1 MIYFDN
7 AATTRPSLA
16 VLECFEKEN
25 EQCFANP
32 SSRHAYGREAYRKLE
47 NARLSILKSL
57 SLSNDYHVLF
67 TSGAS
72 ESNNLAIKGIAK
84 EYLRR
89 GKRIITT
96 QVEHPSVLE
105 AFRSLEK
112 EGFEVI
118 YLPTKEDGTVD
129 PETLKENMNKET
141 ILVSIMA
148 TNNETG
154 SNNDILALSKIVH
167 SFPKA
172 FFHVDVTQAIGK
184 RDLPYSSID
193 LFSFSGHKIHG
204 LKGTG
209 ALILKKN
216 ITLLRQIDGGD
227 QEYFFRAGTD
237 NLPGDEALAV
247 ALEETTKNLQDNI
260 AHAKEISSFLREG
273 LEKNDEILMNSPL
286 DGSPFILNF
295 SLKRKKASVVTEAL
309 SHEGIYVSSVSAC
322 NSKGEP
328 ISYVLEAM
336 GFSKERAMNSIRL
349 SFSRENTLEEAKTF
363 LNTLQNILE
372 RTINR

>member
-47 NARLSILKSL
+47 NVRLSILKSL
-57 SLSNDYHVLF
+57 SLSNDYRVLF

-247 ALEETTKNLQDNI
+247 ALEEATKNLQDNI

-286 DGSPFILNF
+286 EGSPFILNF

>member
-57 SLSNDYHVLF
+57 SLSNDYRVLF

-154 SNNDILALSKIVH
+154 SNNDVLALSKIVH
-167 SFPKA
+167 TFPKA

-237 NLPGDEALAV
+237 NLPGDETLAV
-247 ALEETTKNLQDNI
+247 ALEEATKNLQDNI
-260 AHAKEISSFLREG
+260 AHAKEISSFLREE
-273 LEKNDEILMNSPL
+273 LEKNDEILINSPL
-286 DGSPFILNF
+286 EGSPFILNF

-328 ISYVLEAM
+328 ISYVLETM
-336 GFSKERAMNSIRL
+336 DFSKERAMNSIRL

>member
-57 SLSNDYHVLF
+57 SLSNDYRVLF

-167 SFPKA
+167 TFPKA

-247 ALEETTKNLQDNI
+247 ALEEATKNLQENI
-260 AHAKEISSFLREG
+260 NHAKEISSFLREE

>member
-57 SLSNDYHVLF
+57 SLSNDYRVLF

-237 NLPGDEALAV
+237 NLPGDETLAV
-247 ALEETTKNLQDNI
+247 ALEEATKNLQDNI
-260 AHAKEISSFLREG
+260 AHAKEISSFLREE
-273 LEKNDEILMNSPL
+273 LEKNDEILINSPL
-286 DGSPFILNF
+286 EGSPFILNF

-336 GFSKERAMNSIRL
+336 DFSKERAMNSIRL

>member
-57 SLSNDYHVLF
+57 SLSNDYRVLF

-154 SNNDILALSKIVH
+154 SNNDVLALSKIVH
-167 SFPKA
+167 TFPKA

-237 NLPGDEALAV
+237 NLPGDETLAV
-247 ALEETTKNLQDNI
+247 ALEEATKNLQDNI

-286 DGSPFILNF
+286 EGSPFILNF

>member
-16 VLECFEKEN
+16 VLKCFEKEN

-57 SLSNDYHVLF
+57 SLSNDYRVLF

-247 ALEETTKNLQDNI
+247 ALEEATKNLQDNI

-328 ISYVLEAM
+328 VSYVLEAM

>member
-16 VLECFEKEN
+16 VLKCFEKEN

-57 SLSNDYHVLF
+57 SLSNDYRVLF

-216 ITLLRQIDGGD
+216 IALLRQIDGGD

-237 NLPGDEALAV
+237 NLPGDETLAV
-247 ALEETTKNLQDNI
+247 ALEEATKNLQDNI

>member
-57 SLSNDYHVLF
+57 SLSNDYRVLF

-237 NLPGDEALAV
+237 NLPGDETLAV
-247 ALEETTKNLQDNI
+247 ALEEATKNLQDNI
-260 AHAKEISSFLREG
+260 NHAKEISSFLRKE

-286 DGSPFILNF
+286 EGSPFILNF

>member
-57 SLSNDYHVLF
+57 SLSNDYRVLF

-72 ESNNLAIKGIAK
+72 ESNNLAIKGIVK

-247 ALEETTKNLQDNI
+247 ALEEATKNLKDNI

-286 DGSPFILNF
+286 GGSPFILNF

>member
-57 SLSNDYHVLF
+57 SLSNDYRVLF

-129 PETLKENMNKET
+129 PEALKENMNKET

-154 SNNDILALSKIVH
+154 SNNDILALSKTVH
-167 SFPKA
+167 TFPKA

-247 ALEETTKNLQDNI
+247 ALEEATKNLQDNI

-286 DGSPFILNF
+286 EGSPFILNF

>member
-16 VLECFEKEN
+16 VLKCFEKEN

-57 SLSNDYHVLF
+57 SLSNDYRVLF

-129 PETLKENMNKET
+129 PETLKESMNKET

-216 ITLLRQIDGGD
+216 IALLRQIDGGD

-237 NLPGDEALAV
+237 NLPGDETLAV
-247 ALEETTKNLQDNI
+247 ALEEATKNLQDNI
-260 AHAKEISSFLREG
+260 AHAKEISSFLREE

-286 DGSPFILNF
+286 EGSPFILNF

-328 ISYVLEAM
+328 VSYVLEAM

>member
-57 SLSNDYHVLF
+57 SLSNDYRVLF

-237 NLPGDEALAV
+237 NLPGDETLAV
-247 ALEETTKNLQDNI
+247 ALEEATKNLQDNI

-286 DGSPFILNF
+286 EGSPFILNF

>member
-16 VLECFEKEN
+16 VLKCFEKEN

-57 SLSNDYHVLF
+57 SLSNDYRVLF

-237 NLPGDEALAV
+237 NLPGDETLAV
-247 ALEETTKNLQDNI
+247 ALEEATKNLQDNI

>member
-16 VLECFEKEN
+16 VLECFENEN

-57 SLSNDYHVLF
+57 SLSDDYRVLF

-167 SFPKA
+167 TFPKA

-247 ALEETTKNLQDNI
+247 ALEEATKNLQDNI
-260 AHAKEISSFLREG
+260 AHAKEISSFLREE

-286 DGSPFILNF
+286 EGSPFILNF

>member
-57 SLSNDYHVLF
+57 SLSNDYRVLF

-105 AFRSLEK
+105 TFRSLEK

-237 NLPGDEALAV
+237 NLPGDETLAM
-247 ALEETTKNLQDNI
+247 ALEEATKNLKDNI

-286 DGSPFILNF
+286 GGSPFILNF

>member
-57 SLSNDYHVLF
+57 SLSNDYRVLF

-237 NLPGDEALAV
+237 NLPGDETLAV
-247 ALEETTKNLQDNI
+247 ALEEATKNLQDNI
-260 AHAKEISSFLREG
+260 AHAKEISSFLREE
-273 LEKNDEILMNSPL
+273 LEKNDEILINSPL
-286 DGSPFILNF
+286 EGSPFILNF

-309 SHEGIYVSSVSAC
+309 SHEGIYVSNVSAC

-336 GFSKERAMNSIRL
+336 DFSKERAMNSIRL

>member
-16 VLECFEKEN
+16 LLECFEKEN
-25 EQCFANP
+25 EECFANP
-32 SSRHAYGREAYRKLE
+32 SSRHAYGREASRKLE
-47 NARLSILKSL
+47 DARSSILKSL
-57 SLSNDYHVLF
+57 RLSSDYRVLF

-72 ESNNLAIKGIAK
+72 ESNNLAIKGVAK
-84 EYLRR
+84 QYLRR

-105 AFRSLEK
+105 TFRALEK

-118 YLPTKEDGTVD
+118 YLPVKEDGTVD
-129 PETLKENMNKET
+129 PDVLAKNMNKDT
-141 ILVSIMA
+141 TLVSIMA

-154 SNNDILALSKIVH
+154 SNNDILVLSKIVH

-184 RDLPYSSID
+184 RELPYSSID

-237 NLPGDEALAV
+237 NLPGDESLAIAIDEV
-247 ALEETTKNLQDNI
+247 SKNLQKNI
-260 AHAKEISSFLREG
+260 AHAKEISSFLRSE
-273 LEKNDEILMNSPL
+273 LEKNEEIQMNSPL

-295 SLKRKKASVVTEAL
+295 SLKTKKASVITEAL

-336 GFSKERAMNSIRL
+336 GFSKDRAMNSIRL
-349 SFSRENTLEEAKTF
+349 SFSEENTLEEAKTF
-363 LNTLQNILE
+363 LSTFQNILE

>member
-57 SLSNDYHVLF
+57 SLSNDYRVLF

-105 AFRSLEK
+105 TFRSLEK

-247 ALEETTKNLQDNI
+247 ALKEATKNLQDNI

-286 DGSPFILNF
+286 GGSPFILNF

>member
-57 SLSNDYHVLF
+57 SLSNDYRVLF

-167 SFPKA
+167 TFPKA

-216 ITLLRQIDGGD
+216 IALLRQIDGGD

-247 ALEETTKNLQDNI
+247 ALEEATKNLQDNI
-260 AHAKEISSFLREG
+260 AHAKEISSFLREE

-286 DGSPFILNF
+286 EGSPFILNF

>member
-57 SLSNDYHVLF
+57 SLSNDYRVLF

-105 AFRSLEK
+105 TFRSLEK

-247 ALEETTKNLQDNI
+247 ALEEATKNLKDNN

-295 SLKRKKASVVTEAL
+295 SLKRKKASVVTEAF

-328 ISYVLEAM
+328 VSYVLEAM

>member
-57 SLSNDYHVLF
+57 SLSNDYRVLF

-105 AFRSLEK
+105 TFRSLEK

-129 PETLKENMNKET
+129 PETLKESMNKET

-247 ALEETTKNLQDNI
+247 ALEEATKNLQDNI

-286 DGSPFILNF
+286 EGSPFILNF

-349 SFSRENTLEEAKTF
+349 SFSRENTLEEAKAF

>member
-57 SLSNDYHVLF
+57 SLSNDYRVLF

-89 GKRIITT
+89 GKRIVTT

-167 SFPKA
+167 TFPKA

-237 NLPGDEALAV
+237 NLPGDETLAV
-247 ALEETTKNLQDNI
+247 ALEEATKNLQDNI

-286 DGSPFILNF
+286 EGSPFILNF

>member
-57 SLSNDYHVLF
+57 SLSNDYRVLF

-167 SFPKA
+167 TFPKA

-237 NLPGDEALAV
+237 NLPGDETLAV
-247 ALEETTKNLQDNI
+247 ALEEATKNLQDNI
-260 AHAKEISSFLREG
+260 AHAKEISSFLREE

-286 DGSPFILNF
+286 EGSPFILNF

>member
-16 VLECFEKEN
+16 VLKCFEKEN

-57 SLSNDYHVLF
+57 SLSNDYRVLF

-129 PETLKENMNKET
+129 PETLKESMNKET

-247 ALEETTKNLQDNI
+247 ALEEATKNLQDNI
-260 AHAKEISSFLREG
+260 AHAKEISSFLREE

-286 DGSPFILNF
+286 EGSPFILNF

-328 ISYVLEAM
+328 VSYVLEAM

>member
-57 SLSNDYHVLF
+57 SLSNDYRVLF

-167 SFPKA
+167 TFPKA

-237 NLPGDEALAV
+237 NLPGDETLAV
-247 ALEETTKNLQDNI
+247 ALEEATKNLQDNI

-286 DGSPFILNF
+286 EGSPFILNF

>member
-16 VLECFEKEN
+16 VLKCFEKEN

-57 SLSNDYHVLF
+57 SLSNDYRVLF

-118 YLPTKEDGTVD
+118 YLPTKEDGTVN
-129 PETLKENMNKET
+129 PETLKESMNKET

-216 ITLLRQIDGGD
+216 IALLRQIDGGD

-237 NLPGDEALAV
+237 NLPGDETLAV
-247 ALEETTKNLQDNI
+247 ALEEATKNLQDNI
-260 AHAKEISSFLREG
+260 AHAKEISSFLREE

-286 DGSPFILNF
+286 EGSPFILNF

>member
-57 SLSNDYHVLF
+57 SLSNDYRVLF

-72 ESNNLAIKGIAK
+72 ESNNLAIKGTAK

-154 SNNDILALSKIVH
+154 SNNDVLALSKIVH
-167 SFPKA
+167 TFPKA

-237 NLPGDEALAV
+237 NLPGDETLAV
-247 ALEETTKNLQDNI
+247 ALEEATKNLQDNI

-286 DGSPFILNF
+286 EGSPFILNF

>member
-57 SLSNDYHVLF
+57 SLSNDYRVLF

-209 ALILKKN
+209 ALVLKKN

-237 NLPGDEALAV
+237 NLPGDETLAV
-247 ALEETTKNLQDNI
+247 ALEEATKNLQDNI
-260 AHAKEISSFLREG
+260 AHAKEISSFLREE

-286 DGSPFILNF
+286 EGSPFILNF

>member
-57 SLSNDYHVLF
+57 SLSNDYRVLF

-105 AFRSLEK
+105 TFRSLEK

-247 ALEETTKNLQDNI
+247 ALEEATKNLKDNI
-260 AHAKEISSFLREG
+260 AHAKEISSFLREE

-286 DGSPFILNF
+286 GGSPFILNF

>member
-57 SLSNDYHVLF
+57 SLSNDYRVLF

-167 SFPKA
+167 TFPKA

-237 NLPGDEALAV
+237 NLPGDETLAV
-247 ALEETTKNLQDNI
+247 ALEEATKNLQDNI

-286 DGSPFILNF
+286 EGSPFILNF

-328 ISYVLEAM
+328 VSYVLEAM

>member
-57 SLSNDYHVLF
+57 SLSNDYRVLF

-154 SNNDILALSKIVH
+154 SNNDVLALSKIVH
-167 SFPKA
+167 TFSKA

-237 NLPGDEALAV
+237 NLPGDETLAV
-247 ALEETTKNLQDNI
+247 ALEEATKNLQDNI

-286 DGSPFILNF
+286 EGSPFILNF

-309 SHEGIYVSSVSAC
+309 SHEGKYVSSVSAC

>member
-32 SSRHAYGREAYRKLE
+32 SSRHAYGREANRKLE

-57 SLSNDYHVLF
+57 SLSNDYRVLF

-84 EYLRR
+84 EYFRR

-105 AFRSLEK
+105 AFRALEK

-118 YLPTKEDGTVD
+118 YLPMKEDGTVD
-129 PETLKENMNKET
+129 PEILKEYMNKET
-141 ILVSIMA
+141 ILVSVMA

-237 NLPGDEALAV
+237 NLPGDESLAL
-247 ALEETTKNLQDNI
+247 ALEETTKNLKDNI
-260 AHAKEISSFLREG
+260 AHAKEISSFLRSE
-273 LEKNDEILMNSPL
+273 LEKNEEILMNSPL

-349 SFSRENTLEEAKTF
+349 SFSYENTLEEAKTF

>member
-57 SLSNDYHVLF
+57 SLSNDYRVLF

-105 AFRSLEK
+105 TFRSLEK

-172 FFHVDVTQAIGK
+172 FFHIDVTQAIGK

-237 NLPGDEALAV
+237 NLPGDETLAV
-247 ALEETTKNLQDNI
+247 ALEEATKNLKDNI
-260 AHAKEISSFLREG
+260 AHAKEISSFLREE

-286 DGSPFILNF
+286 GGSPFILNF
-295 SLKRKKASVVTEAL
+295 SLKRKKASVVTEA
-309 SHEGIYVSSVSAC
+309 HEGIYVSSVSAC

>member
-57 SLSNDYHVLF
+57 SLSNDYRVLF

-105 AFRSLEK
+105 TFRSLEK

-247 ALEETTKNLQDNI
+247 ALEEATKNLKDNI

-286 DGSPFILNF
+286 GGSPFILNF

-349 SFSRENTLEEAKTF
+349 SFSRDNTLEEAKTF
-363 LNTLQNILE
+363 LNALQNILE

>member
-57 SLSNDYHVLF
+57 SLSNDYRVLF

-167 SFPKA
+167 TFPKA

-237 NLPGDEALAV
+237 NLPGDETLAV
-247 ALEETTKNLQDNI
+247 ALEEATKNLQDNI

-273 LEKNDEILMNSPL
+273 LEKNHEILMNSPL
-286 DGSPFILNF
+286 EGSPFILNF

>member
-57 SLSNDYHVLF
+57 SLSNDYRVLF

-105 AFRSLEK
+105 TFRSLEK

-172 FFHVDVTQAIGK
+172 FFHIDVTQAIGK

-237 NLPGDEALAV
+237 NLPGDETLAV
-247 ALEETTKNLQDNI
+247 ALEEATKNLKDNI

-286 DGSPFILNF
+286 GGSPFILNF

>member
-57 SLSNDYHVLF
+57 SLSNDYRVLF

-105 AFRSLEK
+105 TFRSLEK

-154 SNNDILALSKIVH
+154 SNNDVLALSKIVH
-167 SFPKA
+167 TFPKA

-237 NLPGDEALAV
+237 NLPGDETLAV
-247 ALEETTKNLQDNI
+247 ALEEATKNLQDNI
-260 AHAKEISSFLREG
+260 AHAKEISSFLREE

-286 DGSPFILNF
+286 EGSPFILNF

>member
-16 VLECFEKEN
+16 VLKCFEKEN

-57 SLSNDYHVLF
+57 SLSNDYRVLF

-129 PETLKENMNKET
+129 PETLKESMNKET

-247 ALEETTKNLQDNI
+247 ALEEATKNLQDNI

-328 ISYVLEAM
+328 VSYVLEAM

>member
-57 SLSNDYHVLF
+57 SLSNDYRVLF

-105 AFRSLEK
+105 TFRSLEK

-237 NLPGDEALAV
+237 NLPGDETLAV
-247 ALEETTKNLQDNI
+247 ALEEATKNLQENI
-260 AHAKEISSFLREG
+260 AHAKEISSFLREE

-286 DGSPFILNF
+286 EGSPFILNF